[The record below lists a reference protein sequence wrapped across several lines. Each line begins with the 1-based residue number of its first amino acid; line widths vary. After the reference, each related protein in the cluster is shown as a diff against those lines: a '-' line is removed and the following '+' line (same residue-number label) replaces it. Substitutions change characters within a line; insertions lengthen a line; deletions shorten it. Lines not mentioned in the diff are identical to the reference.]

1 MVCLRHCSVD
11 ATKQVPRIV
20 CVFYSPAC
28 KEVADTVKDEVMRQN
43 HIEDD
48 ATAQKSLHYSSHTQ
62 TLTLQKKKGFSL
74 LKKWYSQLFS
84 LYKYKAKCG
93 WKKYNMEKSKN
104 NMKLKISFCKPVTAL
119 LKVCISYKGVS
130 DLW

>member
-11 ATKQVPRIV
+11 ATKQVPRTV

-48 ATAQKSLHYSSHTQ
+48 ATAQKTLHYSSHTQ

-74 LKKWYSQLFS
+74 FKKMILSAVRPIQIQSQM
-84 LYKYKAKCG
+84 
-93 WKKYNMEKSKN
+93 WMKK
-104 NMKLKISFCKPVTAL
+104 I
-119 LKVCISYKGVS
+119 
-130 DLW
+130 